1 MTLLPSDEVL
11 AFLIT
16 EARYADESALDE
28 WEALLTDDFHYWVPN
43 GPMQGDPAKQLSYIN
58 DNRAR
63 TATRIRQLK
72 TGKRLA
78 QLPPSPMRRV
88 LSNIEVREIIG
99 STADG
104 STADGSTADG
114 SAAGDEQVVEANVV
128 LYEVAAQSTGELRIW
143 PSRVRYRLRRVGG
156 ELRLAAKWVELVTA
170 ELGQRNLT
178 FLI

>member
-1 MTLLPSDEVL
+1 MTATLPSDEVS
-11 AFLIT
+11 AFLIA

-43 GPMQGDPAKQLSYIN
+43 GPMEGDPAEQLSYVN

-63 TATRIRQLK
+63 TATRLRQLR

-88 LSNIEVREIIG
+88 LANVEVREIVG
-99 STADG
+99 A
-104 STADGSTADG
+104 TADG
-114 SAAGDEQVVEANVV
+114 SADGDEQVVEANMVI
-128 LYEVAAQSTGELRIW
+128 YEVAAQSSGELRIW
-143 PSRVRYRLRRVGG
+143 PGRVRYRLRRVDGR
-156 ELRLAAKWVELVTA
+156 LRLAAKWVELVTA
-170 ELGQRNLT
+170 EAGQRNLT

>member
-1 MTLLPSDEVL
+1 MTRLPSQDVS

-16 EARYADESALDE
+16 EARYADEFALDE

-43 GPMQGDPAKQLSYIN
+43 GPMVGDPAEQLSYIN

-63 TATRIRQLK
+63 TATRLRQLR

-78 QLPPSPMRRV
+78 QLPQSPLRRT
-88 LSNIEVREIIG
+88 LSNVEVREIVG
-99 STADG
+99 VTD
-104 STADGSTADG
+104 DG
-114 SAAGDEQVVEANVV
+114 SAEGDEQVVEANFV
-128 LYEVAAQSTGELRIW
+128 LYEVAAQSSGELRVW
-143 PSRVRYRLRRVGG
+143 PGRVRYRLRRVDGG
-156 ELRLAAKWVELVTA
+156 LRLAAKWVELVTA

>member
-1 MTLLPSDEVL
+1 MPSAEVT
-11 AFLIT
+11 AFLT
-16 EARYADESALDE
+16 VEARYADESALDA

-43 GPMQGDPAKQLSYIN
+43 GPMSGDPAEQLSYIN

-88 LSNIEVREIIG
+88 LSNVEVREIVG
-99 STADG
+99 ESD
-104 STADGSTADG
+104 DG
-114 SAAGDEQVVEANVV
+114 SADGDEQVVDANVV
-128 LYEVAAQSTGELRIW
+128 IYEVAAQSSGELRVW
-143 PSRVRYRLRRVGG
+143 PGRIRYRLRRENG
-156 ELRLAAKWVELVTA
+156 ELKMAAKWVELVTA

>member
-11 AFLIT
+11 AFLIS

-28 WEALLTDDFHYWVPN
+28 WEALLAEDFHYWVPN
-43 GPMQGDPAKQLSYIN
+43 GPMQGDPAEQLSYIN

-72 TGKRLA
+72 TGKRLS

-88 LSNIEVREIIG
+88 LSNVEVREVTG
-99 STADG
+99 SAADG
-104 STADGSTADG
+104 SGE
-114 SAAGDEQVVEANVV
+114 GDEQVVEANFVV
-128 LYEVAAQSTGELRIW
+128 YEVAAQSSGELRIW
-143 PSRVRYRLRRVGG
+143 PGRVRYRLRRVDGD
-156 ELRLAAKWVELVTA
+156 LRLAAKWVELVTA